1 MNNSKVLPFTE
12 WFKIYERAE
21 RDFNKTQ
28 MIIESELPVYFSKVF
43 EASLTQTGISIPE
56 GLTVEKGQSPGG
68 SLSADIDG
76 FGGQLEI
83 TVEEN
88 NLIYE
93 KAIRLSQLVPN
104 LAASFSGGLKKANT
118 ASYKLDIFKLFIS
131 GVGNSTGN
139 EKLADTLIKDQ
150 SLLADLG
157 ITVKYDTE
165 FNVPAK
171 DGKTLINNKL
181 GTGGTITVDST
192 SKGSTASTL
201 NVCAYL
207 NTVNLINWSIG
218 NFTQYFKLIGE
229 RSGLSADGTT
239 TVLNL
244 NGWHGSGNIDEFT
257 KVESDRLYLFTDSK
271 TDGDSPTGQPS
282 NQPSVSSAGKGVW
295 VNFAPDN
302 AIDDDDGQTAANDSS
317 TALRELIKQISAEL
331 GENGTITKMKLNWT
345 GPTMYQGTKLTGTG
359 TGVSGSAPD
368 YSKYDTNTYLKD
380 KSLAAGQWLNYYRAW
395 DIAGNLQDAL
405 GPRIKK
411 GGIDFTWTVADLDS
425 TSDSNLTY
433 SIVTKVDSPTAL
445 QDTATYSLMTKG
457 TSQSASTTATVKIYR
472 YVINFEAGAI
482 DKNIDGKLKKTIG
495 IGKSTYSYDSVESG
509 DIIKYKGLVDGKPS
523 DSVVKTGTVIS
534 KDENGITLK
543 DEKSGNR
550 ITIKRERYLSG
561 EKVKKSDSSTG
572 F

>member
-56 GLTVEKGQSPGG
+56 GLTVEEGQNPGS
-68 SLSADIDG
+68 SLKADIDG

-83 TVEEN
+83 NVEEN

-104 LAASFSGGLKKANT
+104 LAAHFSAGFKKATT

-131 GVGNSTGN
+131 GVGNATGN
-139 EKLADTLIKDQ
+139 QKLADTLIKDQ

-171 DGKTLINNKL
+171 DGKTLINVTL
-181 GTGGTITVDST
+181 GSDGTLKDAP
-192 SKGSTASTL
+192 KGATASTL

-218 NFTQYFKLIGE
+218 NFKQYFKLTGE
-229 RSGLSADGTT
+229 KPGLASDGSTALFNLMGWSGAGR
-239 TVLNL
+239 
-244 NGWHGSGNIDEFT
+244 IEEFT

-271 TDGDSPTGQPS
+271 TDGDSPTAQPS
-282 NQPSVSSAGKGVW
+282 NQSSGSSAGKGVW

-302 AIDDDDGQTAANDSS
+302 AIDDDDGQTAADDSS

-368 YSKYDTNTYLKD
+368 YSKYDTGTYLKD

-425 TSDSNLTY
+425 TRDSNLTY

-509 DIIKYKGLVDGKPS
+509 DIVKYKGLVDGKPS

-534 KDENGITLK
+534 KDEDGITLK

-550 ITIKRERYLSG
+550 VTIKRERYLSG